1 MATVVPPIMVFLAK
15 HPLVDEYDLSSLT
28 DLMCAAAPLSQQLE
42 EEVYSRLN
50 NKKLSFRQGDYI
62 LKDIIS

>member
-15 HPLVDEYDLSSLT
+15 HPLVEKYDLSSLT

-42 EEVYSRLN
+42 DEVSERLN
-50 NKKLSFRQGDYI
+50 NEKLSFRQGE
-62 LKDIIS
+62 

>member
-15 HPLVDEYDLSSLT
+15 HPLVDKYDLSSLT

-42 EEVYSRLN
+42 E
-50 NKKLSFRQGDYI
+50 
-62 LKDIIS
+62 

>member
-42 EEVYSRLN
+42 EEVYARLN
-50 NKKLSFRQGDYI
+50 NNKLSFRQGDYI